1 MLIKRSLPLAAL
13 PGLSWDLTTSG
24 AGQVRN
30 PNNTRQREKSDW
42 IVIKLLSTWP
52 TLKSDPV
59 SLLGIKKVAK
69 SCWQS
74 FQVAW

>member
-1 MLIKRSLPLAAL
+1 MVYVEVLVRIGRGENWAVWSSSYSPL
-13 PGLSWDLTTSG
+13 
-24 AGQVRN
+24 GQ
-30 PNNTRQREKSDW
+30 DGF
-42 IVIKLLSTWP
+42 P

-74 FQVAW
+74 FQIDW